1 MVFWGLGSGR
11 RVRAGRGWG
20 GGLFPGVGFLLGI
33 GLLFFDAFWWFIRVV
48 FEIFEE
54 EEVEVEV
61 KRFTVVDVKEWAFVY
76 IRYR

>member
-1 MVFWGLGSGR
+1 M
-11 RVRAGRGWG
+11 
-20 GGLFPGVGFLLGI
+20 
-33 GLLFFDAFWWFIRVV
+33 LFFDAFWWFIRVV
-48 FEIFEE
+48 FEILEE